1 MNSEDASIVKARAV
15 KGVLALTSRTL
26 FLQLISLISF
36 SLLSASLSPAA
47 IGVYVAVTAIMRIV
61 NFFTD
66 FGLGAAIVQKKD
78 NVTQDDLSTAFTI
91 QVLITLLIFAIFFA
105 LRNYISSYFHLSTE
119 GLLLLLVLIFTLFLS
134 SFKTI
139 PSVMLERNLHFSRVV
154 IPQIAESLVF
164 NILIVILAY
173 RGLGVS
179 SYTWSTLI
187 ASIIGIPFYYLV
199 SPWKIKLGFSLS
211 SMKVLLYGTAFQA
224 KSILGTIKDDLLTT
238 FLIKLLPFSQIGL
251 IGWGQR
257 WSFFSFRFFVDSVTK
272 VTFSAYSRLQHDSS
286 LLKST
291 IEKSLFATSLTMFPI
306 LAGLM
311 LTSSY
316 FIRFIPQ
323 YNKWE
328 GAIFSLYFFCLN
340 AAVSSLSNILVNVLD
355 ATGNIKTTLKL
366 MVMWTLLTWTITPF
380 FIYLFGYNGVAA
392 ASFIVTLT
400 IFITVYLVKQIVKF
414 DFFKSIYQ
422 PVVATMGMS
431 VIVYIFNRFAVT
443 NLFMLSGSIL
453 LGLIAYSAIIMLMAK
468 KEIIEFVQLFKKS
481 YK

>member
-1 MNSEDASIVKARAV
+1 
-15 KGVLALTSRTL
+15 
-26 FLQLISLISF
+26 
-36 SLLSASLSPAA
+36 
-47 IGVYVAVTAIMRIV
+47 
-61 NFFTD
+61 
-66 FGLGAAIVQKKD
+66 
-78 NVTQDDLSTAFTI
+78 
-91 QVLITLLIFAIFFA
+91 
-105 LRNYISSYFHLSTE
+105 
-119 GLLLLLVLIFTLFLS
+119 
-134 SFKTI
+134 
-139 PSVMLERNLHFSRVV
+139 
-154 IPQIAESLVF
+154 
-164 NILIVILAY
+164 
-173 RGLGVS
+173 
-179 SYTWSTLI
+179 
-187 ASIIGIPFYYLV
+187 
-199 SPWKIKLGFSLS
+199 
-211 SMKVLLYGTAFQA
+211 
-224 KSILGTIKDDLLTT
+224 
-238 FLIKLLPFSQIGL
+238 
-251 IGWGQR
+251 
-257 WSFFSFRFFVDSVTK
+257 
-272 VTFSAYSRLQHDSS
+272 
-286 LLKST
+286 
-291 IEKSLFATSLTMFPI
+291 MFPI

-355 ATGNIKTTLKL
+355 ARGNIKTTLKL